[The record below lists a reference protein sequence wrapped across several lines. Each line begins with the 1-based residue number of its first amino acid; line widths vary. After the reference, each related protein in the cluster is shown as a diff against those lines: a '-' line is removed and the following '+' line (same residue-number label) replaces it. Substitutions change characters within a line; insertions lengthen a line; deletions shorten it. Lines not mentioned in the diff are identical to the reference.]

1 MASITVIDP
10 QNVTVNVDPPPTFT
24 VNIDTAKQGPGLT
37 PNGPNLSIQYRSG
50 NGVTGSSDFVVNPS
64 NGQAAITSIYSTGNI
79 QASYFLGNGSQLTGI
94 SSPYGNA
101 NVAAYLPTYGGNIL
115 ANVVQAN
122 VLATAILPVNAA
134 IDIGTATSSFRDI
147 YVGNVVTPAGNQGNA
162 TQIQPASGAGQSGV
176 AFVDAITG
184 QAAHISAGDA
194 VFTGSIETDG
204 YITADLYIQATG
216 NIISSGNVSGT
227 YFLGNGSQL
236 TGLPQQY
243 SNANVAAYL
252 PTYTGNLQGGNLLI
266 IDSVYIQGNLEVQGN
281 TTYLNSNVVN
291 IDDKDIVIANGATTL
306 TQANG
311 AGFIVG
317 QGNLANVIFNNPAN
331 AWMIYP
337 GIATPGNIT
346 GTYIFGNGSQLTGLP
361 ALYGNANV
369 AEYLPTYTGN
379 LAASSDIIALYSN
392 AATQSNAIANL
403 QAAQYSNANV
413 GNYLPTYN
421 GDIGAGNITVTETLG
436 ANNIVAT
443 EDVSSNTMFAATL
456 LTVGGYLYG
465 GDADFG
471 GNVLVGA
478 ITATGN
484 ITADY
489 YFGNVRDTTGINSFA
504 NIAVAGQTTVTADS
518 TTDTLTLVAGTNIT
532 ITTDAANNRIT
543 ITSTGGGGG
552 ETFDPFLLAGM

>member
-1 MASITVIDP
+1 
-10 QNVTVNVDPPPTFT
+10 
-24 VNIDTAKQGPGLT
+24 
-37 PNGPNLSIQYRSG
+37 
-50 NGVTGSSDFVVNPS
+50 
-64 NGQAAITSIYSTGNI
+64 
-79 QASYFLGNGSQLTGI
+79 
-94 SSPYGNA
+94 
-101 NVAAYLPTYGGNIL
+101 
-115 ANVVQAN
+115 
-122 VLATAILPVNAA
+122 
-134 IDIGTATSSFRDI
+134 
-147 YVGNVVTPAGNQGNA
+147 
-162 TQIQPASGAGQSGV
+162 
-176 AFVDAITG
+176 
-184 QAAHISAGDA
+184 
-194 VFTGSIETDG
+194 
-204 YITADLYIQATG
+204 
-216 NIISSGNVSGT
+216 
-227 YFLGNGSQL
+227 
-236 TGLPQQY
+236 
-243 SNANVAAYL
+243 
-252 PTYTGNLQGGNLLI
+252 
-266 IDSVYIQGNLEVQGN
+266 VYIQGNLEVQGN

-369 AEYLPTYTGN
+369 AAYLPTYTGN

-413 GNYLPTYN
+413 AAYLPTYT
-421 GDIGAGNITVTETLG
+421 GDIGAGNITVTNDIFANYITAIYDVYTNNLSASEDVG
-436 ANNIVAT
+436 ANNFTGGNITVNETVAANNVAVT
-443 EDVSSNTMFAATL
+443 EDVSSNTAWVATL
-456 LTVGGYLYG
+456 LTIGGNLNG
-465 GDADFG
+465 ADADFG
-471 GNVLVGA
+471 GNVLVGTDV
-478 ITATGN
+478 IATGN
-484 ITADY
+484 VSAAY
-489 YFGNVRDTTGINSFA
+489 VLGNVRHTTGINSFA
-504 NIAVAGQTTVTADS
+504 NIAVAGQTTVAADS

>member
-1 MASITVIDP
+1 LASITVIDP
-10 QNVTVNVDPPPTFT
+10 QNVTVNVDPPPSFT

-94 SSPYGNA
+94 ASAYGNA
-101 NVAAYLPTYGGNIL
+101 NVAAYLPTYTGNL
-115 ANVVQAN
+115 AASSDIIA
-122 VLATAILPVNAA
+122 LYSNAA
-134 IDIGTATSSFRDI
+134 TQSNAIANLQLAQYSNANTAAYLQVLTS
-147 YVGNVVTPAGNQGNA
+147 NVSTTAN
-162 TQIQPASGAGQSGV
+162 
-176 AFVDAITG
+176 
-184 QAAHISAGDA
+184 ISA
-194 VFTGSIETDG
+194 SY
-204 YITADLYIQATG
+204 YI
-216 NIISSGNVSGT
+216 
-227 YFLGNGSQL
+227 GNGSQL

-252 PTYTGNLQGGNLLI
+252 PTYTGNLQGGNLLV
-266 IDSVYIQGNLEVQGN
+266 IDSVYIQGNLQVQGN

-369 AEYLPTYTGN
+369 AAYLPTYT
-379 LAASSDIIALYSN
+379 
-392 AATQSNAIANL
+392 
-403 QAAQYSNANV
+403 
-413 GNYLPTYN
+413 
-421 GDIGAGNITVTETLG
+421 GDIGAGNINVTNDIFANYITATYDVYTENLTASETVSANNFTGGNITVNETVT
-436 ANNIVAT
+436 ANNVAVA
-443 EDVSSNTMFAATL
+443 EDVSSNTAYVTSL
-456 LTVGGYLYG
+456 LTVGGNLLG
-465 GDADFG
+465 ADADFG
-471 GNVLVGA
+471 GNVSVGANIISNNVDTNA

-484 ITADY
+484 ITAAY
-489 YFGNVRDTTGINSFA
+489 VLGNVRDTTGINSFA
-504 NIAVAGQTTVTADS
+504 DIAVAGQTTVTADS